1 MPESLFFQIGGVM
14 VIAAA
19 CAFLMRSLKQPMI
32 IAYMLAGIIIGPAV
46 LSLTNESGVFETLAQ
61 IGIAFLLFTVGLSLN
76 WRRIREVGAVAVASG
91 LGQIVVTSAAGFLV
105 LYAFGF
111 DLLTSL
117 FIGIAF
123 SFSST
128 IIIVKMLADKDDL
141 DTLYG
146 KITVGFLI
154 IQDLVAMVILLVL
167 GAIGRGE
174 TISQILG
181 WSLLKGILVVILFWL
196 LSTFVIPHL
205 VKFAAGSQELLLIF
219 SLGWCFAVAGIL
231 SFFGFGMEIGALI
244 AGVSLSGTH
253 YQHEIN
259 SRVKPLRD
267 FFLIL
272 FFIVLGTQL
281 HPAAA
286 TEMFWPIV
294 AMVVFVLIGNPLIMM
309 VVMRALGYHPETG
322 FLTGT
327 TTAQISE
334 FSFIMLG
341 AGVALGLVSPT
352 AMTLTTVV
360 GLITIAV
367 STYFIK
373 ENEFIYEKFQP
384 LLRIFEKQR
393 VRHAARARR
402 LASPSVILFGC
413 HRTGEILIE
422 EIQKMRRKFLVVDY
436 DPHVLEDLLKR
447 KISAVY
453 GDAGDEDFLRELRV
467 EKTKLVLSSI
477 PDVTTSLELL
487 SYLRETNFKG
497 TAIVAARTPEEAM
510 DCYAA
515 GADYV
520 IVPSIL
526 GAEKF
531 RDLLK
536 RNQSEAKQW
545 KKSRK
550 IEKADVC
557 KEIELDRE

>member
-1 MPESLFFQIGGVM
+1 M

-19 CAFLMRSLKQPMI
+19 CAFLMRALKQPMI
-32 IAYMLAGIIIGPAV
+32 IAYLLAGVIIGPAV
-46 LSLTNESGVFETLAQ
+46 LSLTHESEFFQTLAE
-61 IGIAFLLFTVGLSLN
+61 IGIAFLLFTVGLGLN
-76 WRRIREVGAVAVASG
+76 WRRIREVGAVAIASG
-91 LGQIVVTSAAGFLV
+91 LGQIIFTSVVGFLI
-105 LYAFGF
+105 LYALGF

-117 FIGIAF
+117 FVGLAF

-128 IIIVKMLADKDDL
+128 IIIVKMLMDKEDL
-141 DTLYG
+141 ETLYG

-154 IQDLVAMVILLVL
+154 VQDLVAMVVLLIL
-167 GAIGRGE
+167 GALGRGE
-174 TISQILG
+174 SMTQILG
-181 WSLLKGILVVILFWL
+181 FSFLKGIFVVAVFWL
-196 LSTFVIPHL
+196 LSNFVIPHI
-205 VKFAAGSQELLLIF
+205 VKFAASSQELLLVF
-219 SLGWCFAVAGIL
+219 SLGWCFAVAGVL
-231 SFFGFGMEIGALI
+231 SFFGFGVEIGALI
-244 AGVSLSGTH
+244 AGVSLSGTV
-253 YQHEIN
+253 YEHEIN

-286 TEMFWPIV
+286 SEMIIPII

-309 VVMRALGYHPETG
+309 LFMRALGYHPETS

-341 AGVALGLVSPT
+341 AAVALGLISPD
-352 AMTLTTVV
+352 AMTLTTIV

-373 ENEFIYEKFQP
+373 ENELIYEKLQP
-384 LLRIFEKQR
+384 ILRVFEKQR
-393 VRHAARARR
+393 ARHAAKAKR
-402 LASPSVILFGC
+402 LAAPSVILFGC
-413 HRTGEILIE
+413 HRTGEILID

-436 DPHVLEDLLKR
+436 DPYVIEELKHR
-447 KISAVY
+447 HIPVVY
-453 GDAGDEDFLRELRV
+453 GDGGDEDFLFEIKA
-467 EKTKLVLSSI
+467 ESAKLILSSI

-487 SYLRETNFKG
+487 NYLRERKFKG

-536 RNQSEAKQW
+536 KNQSEAKQW

-550 IEKADVC
+550 IEKADVRRGVR
-557 KEIELDRE
+557 LDEE